1 MNVLQIETLTSC
13 SRTWPKGL
21 EFYKHSSCLF
31 WGYSILFFYFSLI
44 FFYNI
49 LSWFFNSNSLL
60 TSADVSSAHSSC
72 LIKIASAPP
81 EYSRLEIQPRE
92 RERPWSKIPMCRVGV
107 KENVPG
113 SSDTLFSLFPFL
125 SRHPIPRRDLDSH
138 VLQQNQCTGLELG
151 LQQNQCTG
159 QSGHSVSI
167 SG

>member
-1 MNVLQIETLTSC
+1 
-13 SRTWPKGL
+13 
-21 EFYKHSSCLF
+21 
-31 WGYSILFFYFSLI
+31 
-44 FFYNI
+44 
-49 LSWFFNSNSLL
+49 
-60 TSADVSSAHSSC
+60 
-72 LIKIASAPP
+72 
-81 EYSRLEIQPRE
+81 
-92 RERPWSKIPMCRVGV
+92 MCRVGV

-167 SG
+167 SGQTKMIEQMNECMGNCQPRKQLQDRKG